1 MLQYPKYVAAEDP
14 MNPTIML
21 ALVAAM
27 FAIYVLKELFVRIF
41 VRKVVRG
48 ALSEIGRRALHRTPD
63 QIKLTR
69 VDSPVWTNGPAVEQ
83 QAAPLRSAGFKDLAV
98 YSVDKMPGVLIRMM
112 HHPATFVSAHI
123 YDHPRVGSW
132 IEFASRYTDG
142 SSHTLTTLA
151 PTGLDRPDWVR
162 TIRVDQGVPTDQL
175 YSQFKTQREW
185 HNIKPVAADEVIH
198 EFEDAYLR
206 HMIWRQN
213 AGITP
218 EEVAHVAVNWASKRA
233 KAAGSPGT

>member
-1 MLQYPKYVAAEDP
+1 
-14 MNPTIML
+14 MNLTILL
-21 ALVAAM
+21 ALVIAVCV
-27 FAIYVLKELFVRIF
+27 IYVLKKFLF
-41 VRKVVRG
+41 RKVARG
-48 ALSEIGRRALHRTPD
+48 VLSEIGRRALHRTPD

-69 VDSPVWTNGPAVEQ
+69 VDAPAWTNGPAVEQ
-83 QAAPLRSAGFKDLAV
+83 QAAPLRSAGFKDLGV

-112 HHPATFVSAHI
+112 HHPETFVAAHI

-151 PTGLDRPDWVR
+151 PTGLDCPDWVR
-162 TIRVDQGVPTDQL
+162 TIRADQGRCTDQL

-185 HNIKPVAADEVIH
+185 HNVKQVSADEVVH
-198 EFEDAYLR
+198 EFEDGYLR

-213 AGITP
+213 TGITP
-218 EEVAHVAVNWASKRA
+218 EEVAHVALKWADKRA
-233 KAAGSPGT
+233 PKAAGTSVS